1 LLLIALTKGNA
12 NIQKIVAFESAFD
25 RLLEVIAAEGGLDG
39 GIVVEDCLLLMLNLL
54 RANPSNQNFF
64 KEGSYIQR
72 LKPLLQPGSEDGWP
86 AQRAANCHC
95 LLLVKIKK
103 AHFNGKNST
112 TTLPFYFRF

>member
-1 LLLIALTKGNA
+1 MILVNYQALLLLIALTKGNA

-25 RLLEVIAAEGGLDG
+25 RLFEVIAAEGGLDG

-72 LKPLLQPGSEDGWP
+72 LKPMLQPGSEDGWP

-95 LLLVKIKK
+95 LLQV
-103 AHFNGKNST
+103 NT
-112 TTLPFYFRF
+112 